1 MTNSCLK
8 CGKTIENGA
17 ATGRSKSYCSVGY
30 RRLAEHEIRRLSA
43 RIANLEERA
52 MHIRLGVFTLD
63 HEEGAMIAEEIR
75 TAEDRLRHLLED
87 APE

>member
-8 CGKTIENGA
+8 CGKTIESGA
-17 ATGRSKSYCSVGY
+17 APGRPKSYCSVGC
-30 RRLAEHEIRRLSA
+30 RRSAEHEIRRLSA

-52 MHIRLGVFTLD
+52 MHLRLAVFTID
-63 HEEGAMIAEEIR
+63 HEEGTKIAEEIR
-75 TAEDRLRHLLED
+75 TAEDRLRHLFED